1 MFMVQKRHNIT
12 SSLQK
17 IKKDNVMKIK
27 LAVLFSILMIFLFS
41 CTNKENL
48 LGSWQNEQRTL
59 SFNSDSTFTINFNDF
74 DKIKTIR
81 GTYFLQNQIIYLSF
95 KELQNS
101 ENNWISIENTDLN
114 GYIESMSFSIF
125 RNTLVTKIMAT
136 DTIYEYIKV
145 EE

>member
-1 MFMVQKRHNIT
+1 
-12 SSLQK
+12 
-17 IKKDNVMKIK
+17 
-27 LAVLFSILMIFLFS
+27 MIFLLS
-41 CTNKENL
+41 CTNKEKL

-95 KELQNS
+95 KELHNT

>member
-1 MFMVQKRHNIT
+1 MVQKRLSII
-12 SSLQK
+12 SLLQK

-27 LAVLFSILMIFLFS
+27 FAVLFSILILFLFS
-41 CTNKENL
+41 CTNKEKL

-59 SFNSDSTFTINFNDF
+59 SFNSDSTFIINFENF
-74 DKIKTIR
+74 HEIKAIR

-95 KELQNS
+95 EELQNS
-101 ENNWISIENTDLN
+101 ENNWIGTENTDLN
-114 GYIESMSFSIF
+114 RYVESMSFSIF
-125 RNTLVTKIMAT
+125 KNTLVTKIMAT